1 MEPAGQLVV
10 ASDIRNTLFRRA
22 LSILDEVHA
31 GLEDFNFGSLVDDS
45 AARSTGELWGNS
57 SLSQTGS
64 AQAGALVPHKGGDP
78 LEHVL
83 ATFVQGRT
91 STARRAV
98 DAVAQ
103 IHNEIDSILCSFER
117 DFPPI
122 PTAAGDNGHIKHL
135 SCNAVTGQPSEEVLR
150 MAAAT
155 TAAAAR
161 FRVRAAEA
169 AKSALQVYD
178 NAAKQ
183 ATVAAQATTQALEM
197 QILAEQHSV
206 AGNLPQALDS
216 IRQAN
221 RLRDESAEAA
231 RLSRQFQKEYARH
244 RREAHEAH
252 LQADAAMRHAYSLE
266 REALKSSSEA
276 ALHQYSMCKE
286 RYDRLTR
293 QADELR
299 AQAVYLDA
307 EADAAVARAGQA
319 QHQADAEM
327 AGGNYDLGNALMQE
341 AVRSQ
346 EQAGYA
352 RAQAKAARDSL
363 QRLLPDL
370 QAAREHMEEAER
382 DVEDLSQRQARLQDA
397 TAKQRTDRLHEEA
410 DELAALCTAAEGA
423 ASMHED
429 LVRVYE
435 ERLAEDRHLYGKLSS
450 EGRTAEAD
458 ALAVHI
464 TTWEELLDVAR
475 KNLHTCRAEA
485 NAMRKRLT
493 ELSKA
498 DVSNDPGAAIIE
510 GAEDF
515 QQLRE
520 AKDKESL
527 AAQAVAIMARGLSST
542 NLPDATVDGAGPATD
557 GLLLQTEMHRQRIA
571 RLAEQMDKERQ
582 RLEDGHALPNGD
594 RQSGNAQAEALL
606 DSMAVSHLVGTLE
619 TTRLLQL
626 WKQRSEQAATSAAEM
641 RKAWEK
647 LEQDATAKAG
657 EAVRLEEQALA
668 LEQAGRSDEALSTME
683 QAGQLHKIA
692 EQLGLEAEKAKSA
705 LLVRETAADNAQAQS
720 RSLVQGLYDVEYAA
734 GRLQSEL
741 GRRGYTIGDPNALKS
756 PSGRSVLADA
766 NNRGTVTDA
775 PMEAPS
781 PVHEMA
787 PAVISLPSV
796 LSNVSNMITKT
807 ADLTGSLG
815 MSGFHAYG
823 EQPAIALDGD
833 SVTARSGDATSVQ
846 MPSSRELGQLDAASL
861 EGWPRGSAMGQTS
874 ITNSHNGAIYNQNVR
889 FARLVQELESYAAI
903 AAPDISVCRW
913 EGHAGLILALQTD
926 GNEDAI
932 LATSTELTALNDQ
945 LGSRAGLVEVQV
957 QRDGQRTAR
966 WQELVAALQPGPDEL
981 VAAVAERTLARCVA
995 AAVASKLTEDALALQ
1010 ANCHDALIS
1019 GISSFRRVLANER
1032 TAVESVRLAQADA
1045 SSLQRQAQEAQAL
1058 DAELLQQVCALQDQ
1072 LAASDSQG
1080 GTAQSLAV
1088 RFELQR
1094 LQNKHTE
1101 AAARA
1106 NQLIS
1111 SCVAAQEGVD
1121 EARRKEADVKGNAQS
1136 LSRMVMTLADAAKEA
1151 AVGMQHAVDGYR
1163 YAISALALGAKTD
1176 LTRLGSGG
1184 NHDIEISGADAD
1196 VQTLVQRHADCVS
1209 QAQQSLEATRRLQQL
1224 ADGGATPML
1233 SPVFSR
1239 ATTNTSMSA
1248 SPTEDH
1254 GALASRRR
1262 DIGEQP
1268 ALLRSILPVNASGSG
1283 GEPLAPLGSRIPLLR
1298 PSANGQSGL
1307 LGNDGRPG
1315 LPADDP
1321 PVMGSS
1327 SPLFRP
1333 FTGERPGLLGSAK
1346 VLQQPSSGEQPGHLR
1361 GINSQLPPTASD
1373 FTTLLNN
1380 SNPLL
1385 RPSIVERSGPLGSEI
1400 SLLRPSA
1407 GEQLGSLGSR
1417 NQVLRP
1423 LEILQPGPH
1432 GRGNNLLRPSSG
1444 LISAM
1449 QPSSHALSS
1458 TSRRDLVVQ
1467 RPSTGAEV
1475 IDGPDL
1481 SKLSGRPID
1490 IVDGS
1495 VAVGIGSAF
1504 GASSAQY
1511 QVSVQRLSGVKLS
1524 GEVMPVSG
1532 IAEALGASSAS
1543 SMSTS
1548 LPRISLQLCNA
1559 RTGINDE
1566 APGLSA
1572 FNPPTSIPGAFGAL
1586 AGSKLQGSSLTPSGE
1601 AQTSKQSAADGP
1613 FGSLEVV
1620 LSGRSLM
1627 ASHPS
1632 SAFKVTDAIRPIST
1646 EPQRGQGSQV
1656 LASLAEVSN
1665 SAWRPFLDAAP
1676 SGQLSMSKS
1685 DLPVKP
1691 PGIMLSFRAAKA
1703 AIHEESD
1710 DTPATSLA
1718 VNSQMGPGAGAQNA
1732 FGLLVGPSATIKPS
1746 APSTL
1751 QVFVGSTPSGASNAS
1766 AAPPDWQASDQV
1778 GHGVG
1783 QGRNLGRH
1791 ELSTGMSVEPVAGV
1805 DRPSIRDVMAMEAEL
1820 TTLHARH
1827 QQQLTEL
1834 SSPRILIDG
1843 PAPGQDP
1850 SKMRRTLEIELQEA
1864 EDQLRAARAQQEVIR
1879 DSSPAELQASNDQ
1892 LRCREQRV
1900 TMLQQALEACG
1911 DLVNDRI
1918 SLEHV
1923 LAETNLVDLEAQ
1935 QCDET
1940 LALLAKAADM
1950 CSKAARELHFQA
1962 LDVGDQ
1968 ASPDI
1973 RQGLAYVQGKAADIE
1988 QRQQQIQRH
1997 AKRLGEKRHK
2007 VKEQWA
2013 AKQAGMKLREEWM
2026 QQARKA
2032 AAAAA
2037 DTMAWGKRLASAR
2050 AGLQRLEEPLHELQE
2065 RAETTSDAAQKMT
2078 SAATQH
2084 RKQAEDLA
2092 QQAKRQREDARSFAA
2107 NGKRLEADAANS
2119 MADSLQQQAD
2129 GLTAQAAR
2137 MEEDAGKLFSEAN
2150 ELASAAER
2158 ARKRI
2163 VAQTEVVQ
2171 QVSKAHQLSVN
2182 VLQWNC
2188 TAALKFYD
2196 AVQKHAAAAEQQL
2209 AVDQVERELIDMEVQ
2224 NAESSGGGG
2233 ARPDELASYMVHT
2246 VRAKQGASRM
2256 RAELQAAQQ
2265 QVDQDRDA
2273 ANAAIRQAAKAE
2285 GECLQ
2290 LVPKI
2295 QELEL
2300 QAQVSLHSTS
2310 IESTWPSCNGH
2321 MPYSRVICATEAVV
2335 GNSSTHGGGK
2345 KSSHSTMADFNLK
2358 ATRSSQHTAASDS
2371 QFLRPSNPGPQTG
2384 DGMDLRSHVTPRTQL
2399 LRQFGDP
2406 SGGAPGDHESGLT
2419 AKVQLSGV
2427 TRTGTVGHEPQPQ
2440 QVKVGPLRA
2449 RTDGGK
2455 SGGGTPECIPS
2466 EARRNQPAKR
2476 AASPTASASKGEVG
2490 LPADN
2495 GYVTPNKWRIA
2506 VGAVNTARTFAVPTP
2521 PPASSPTGSAVGIAG
2536 AHVDWSPQD
2545 RTSIHASKARIALQE
2560 DDGQSERSYGHT
2572 TTPAA
2577 VGGTQARPNRFFQT
2591 TVHCDDSGPVTGL
2604 QRIGASS
2611 SLDRSPDRSD
2621 EVSGGTAG
2629 ALLDK
2634 VANKSLKPLSHVKI
2648 LNAAGKPVAQPY
2660 QNRDSTSSFESGT
2673 GGASAVG
2680 GVVRTGSVRSS
2691 MDSHADGYPKALAGN
2706 LDEELQM
2713 EDDGCEP
2720 ESKMYRAMKQ
2730 RVTDLEG
2737 RITELRR
2744 QGDTARTAA
2753 EILRQKQEQRRSD
2766 MSAAVD
2772 TEQTLQNALLE
2783 HGDAMIRLKQA
2794 DSVLCHRRA
2803 DFLEEELAVCRDGL
2817 QYAIIDWHYRR
2828 EMKRLD
2834 ERCTA
2839 LTERAQS
2846 LTVEAQGFD
2855 AEVAD
2860 ASECIMLATS
2870 KAARGAKTYAATL
2883 EQQQI
2888 ARFIEEQQGRLKTA
2902 GLRAAERRSEVA
2914 QIANI
2919 AKGGASRKLL
2929 VEKKAL
2935 CNKALYQSVVELAD
2949 AYDHAAKIVAKAQH
2963 VKLHGMEATAD
2974 ASAERVQQLEAEI
2987 AAQQE
2992 QNAKSS
2998 AAASKLRGSQPAAIR
3013 PAQQGEGVLGVITR
3027 LSLEVEENIQQCLQ
3041 EITGEASEVL
3051 NVHRR
3056 RMEQIC
3062 ALVRSY
3068 QASYDC
3074 SDHTVDET
3082 VTGETATPQ
3091 RLSEVSKRATRITA
3105 AQDAVHDL
3113 DRACGIASQLR
3124 ALTLDAVEVHA
3135 AMFDLR
3141 ADPAAIRVQLLGQKA
3156 ATQDIDREEI
3166 DLRKQRLDLLEIEI
3180 PLARDQLTAALQV
3193 LEYRQAAAQLLEAQ
3207 KELQNAATVAAEAVG
3222 NLESMITVRREN
3234 IAIMHRHINTIFQ
3247 EARIFTANGN
3257 LLQAAA
3263 AEEAAQRLSKES
3275 LAAETSLA
3283 ALIQESNLKRD
3294 EQVLATA
3301 AAEELQQVA
3310 DSSLELVG
3318 ILHRII
3324 SLQQEARAVSS
3335 RINELDGEQSRLER
3349 ECASRQSLA
3358 DHANKQAEQ
3367 LQHESLQCRT
3377 NLKFSAADTY
3387 LNESRQCRIS
3397 AQEHTDAA
3405 ETAHGAADAAAQQQK
3420 KYYQRRKHLLCEVHL
3435 LHTAAGHLQG
3445 ALSCMRDKHHL
3456 VRKLRDVEY
3465 QCRNRQQGMEPV
3477 RSCTSGPVRE
3487 IDVLRTQVDASTATI
3502 KHHLASKTSY
3512 VTAADNLHL
3521 AAASFDRQTSCAL
3534 QADAAM
3540 QDITQAR
3547 VAAAITSG
3555 QGSVTLS
3562 VPLLT
3567 DGRSS
3572 GGGSAGGTVTVHA
3585 AGSELALIQPGKHEE
3600 TGLPVLVGAPSDTEL
3615 SNLQLQQAELRY
3627 RCLRGSLK
3635 VLEAIAAAAE
3645 QASEARCRQVDLS
3658 DQAAALVSDLA
3669 AKILEAEACAN
3680 EAASLEAAVRANAA
3694 LLDEDDE
3701 ENVKVKLMLNALLQ
3715 KAESY
3720 RNEALLLQGRIKE
3733 LEEEERAAGAK
3744 AAGMEESL
3752 IRLQGD
3758 HRHALDAL
3766 DLAERI
3772 SQGCEQEAAAREQIQ
3787 ALVSE
3792 VVQLEREANGM
3803 ENKIAQLRQQLTS
3816 ASHTACSEDVA
3827 NVMLVMQQIDSKL
3840 ALHRQVLQQ
3849 RNLELDSSREE
3860 RERLSVGITLMK
3872 QRAEYVLHASET
3884 QEQVRQ
3890 TVTRVAELQSDLFSA
3905 QTARS
3910 QCERML
3916 DELRQ
3921 QYAQLGALE
3930 GEDIP
3935 APEAEGPTSPV
3946 KVRQSQQMAA
3956 TQAAIALAEQML
3968 DTHTQRVEV
3977 LQAAVAAW
3985 EISRQRQEAL
3995 LRHQEQ
4001 LMQQDS
4007 WRATLEQHRAELRK
4021 AAVGHAEK
4029 AHQLRATADK
4039 CSSGAALLLTADPDA
4054 AEHPNDSGPGGEALS
4069 AIRAQAAT
4077 IMAASEAAERH
4088 ARADAEDVLA
4098 VRAAALAQ
4106 GIDREIRSFLT
4117 ASSLVQP
4124 MLERLYLAASASVSV
4139 ARLQLVCVGICSDQG
4154 SELSTMHEALTAVR
4168 GFAARIQA
4176 LLEVADRRT
4185 RAGHNMEAAAAR
4197 GQATAVQ
4204 DALQQELSA
4213 VRLCK
4218 HRLMELALKME
4229 GAKHELLLADRCMAQ
4244 VTRSAAATQS
4254 VTEYAHRACELRYEC
4269 GERQWGTLQV
4279 LRRAA
4284 DASERVE
4291 VARRALKASQEAET
4305 QLTQAGKRDSATIVG
4320 RTVTVLKRSLMEAE
4334 AQRRLADAQ
4343 AVQDAN
4349 ICGSEVAAAG
4359 LYMELAEMTVKLLWH
4374 VDEMEVHQEEH
4385 EQLLE
4390 SLEAARRSQQ
4400 ASHTML
4406 LHRRDEMQNLTQQI
4420 ETHRCESQLL
4430 QKMGNEAQAIVRQE
4444 AANLLTSQLAE
4455 IAEDVMKLEGRCE
4468 CLQQNQALLS
4478 SLHAKSESRM
4488 GLLSHLAR
4496 LCSAAVG
4503 HLLDAR
4509 DAHDNHSTH
4518 IREAA
4523 VAAVELSKEEE
4534 ALSTAEAR
4542 VQELRDSLEQ
4552 LICEKTA
4559 VDREGGEHGNL
4570 QRGINLAQAELQL
4583 AHRRRGEA
4591 EQQVLA
4597 IRARVAQAELAEQSS
4612 QLRVTKARQRAED
4625 AQKLADN
4632 VRLLL
4637 NGSSALAID
4646 PSAMQ
4651 CAVGTAADLS
4661 KASVHSVIINTQ
4673 GNETS
4678 DPSHPHGALAAAQL
4692 HSVTLQALAEAA
4704 SKFMQALDC
4713 AAMAEQRRSGAL
4725 LSTQA
4730 AQAAR
4735 EAAERQRAVVE
4746 ELRAIAEGI
4755 NMVRQVHQLTG
4766 RRGNGLG
4773 DDLLISNG
4781 GDRNADMRA
4790 KSVGGRPLLLHTASI
4805 EQDTAAIAELELERL
4820 QHESAYREADAA
4832 QEGKLAGCFLR
4843 QQELLRL
4850 ASESLLEMARFGVA
4864 AELNAGPNMT
4874 ADEASSLLVACKQL
4888 AEQHV
4893 TTLMLGP
4900 ALDRCKHA
4908 EDYLKASLQCVQEA
4922 KKLRD
4927 KVISDRL
4934 SVLQDRKASYLKE
4947 SDPVLRAVMTSSRSP
4962 RDFNCTAGYCR
4973 PLNAAML
4980 PPGPAEEEAVKT
4992 ETRLQEYNQL
5002 LMDEERMLMQV
5013 QELGKAASELLEE
5026 GSLQATAFTTRWA
5039 DIIRQVKGTH
5049 QLGVPLVSDPCH
5061 HNVDSIVSKLPASP
5075 EPDMKAQSCHRI
5087 AGVPMGL
5094 LMLTALPS
5102 NSDDQSQGST
5112 SHAISTV
5119 PDGFAGELSLR
5130 LMGPVTDLGEDG
5142 GQVRAVGIHAS
5153 AQPTLRDRPRANTPK
5168 ENSGGPMDRK
5178 FQKCGT
5184 GNREMD
5190 MELVAMAAAT
5200 VARAKAAAA
5209 ALAAKASSGLEEGHH
5224 IEERRNEA
5232 AACAASEP
5240 ARNGPKATMRLH
5252 TETPSVSAGTS
5263 AHVGYHG
5270 ALRQP
5275 RTHGSRGAAGTH
5287 GVQEPPGAAAAAA
5300 PDGEAPALG
5309 VNNHGCDPARP
5320 HLGDESSQDTLS
5332 SSLLLLPN
5340 GNTAKANLCDSF
5352 TSVDGAQDQDATDQ
5366 KPVALQPT
5374 KLADTPAGF
5383 STPRLPPAGHQ
5394 YTTVP
5399 SPSHLAPTFQDQ
5411 DFTPLHQ
5418 LPRVPLPDDLDPATA
5433 VTMQSLWS
5441 MAALH
5446 YQRAQKMHECALQQV
5461 ERQWQRCQ
5469 AQVQMLQAEEL
5480 KARTGGRLS
5489 DADGVMA
5496 ARAKWQHRAVN
5507 LDTAMQ
5513 CHRQEL
5519 LRHKALV
5526 HRATIMVE
5534 RLQLMAAAAI
5544 TDGFTPAIAVTLDH
5558 NDVSQQLLPRFPGTM
5573 LTGCSI
5579 LQPLERLHGELVQQ
5593 AAALHATV
5601 AGLQQQS
5608 QRLFGKA
5615 SRRSNKL
5622 KVKLGGIGNTAA
5634 HAIALAKSQSAADQ
5648 SAALGER
5655 AVELAAHARMVQELA
5670 DQLSGESAN
5679 CLGILERLQHACDKE
5694 LQAQQALV
5702 QAADLILCE
5711 ATQAV
5716 LRGERGADLLEPM
5729 RRRKLDVAGQEVLAQ
5744 LDAKSGNYDK
5754 LLQAQHQ
5761 PGACLSAAEIQARRG
5776 EDMAQD
5782 AVRMVQS
5789 AREHLELQMGLF
5801 ARRMDEAAVDLAAV
5815 ASARSSQCDTLRAQ
5829 ADVAAMCVAR
5839 ARFKMAAQQT
5849 AHETAAAEK
5858 YSRAA
5863 EGWAKQAEKLKK
5875 EILVTSAA
5883 AEEIGSRGQVLSS
5896 LGQCLRPI
5904 QTALDKYLDK
5914 QLEAWAA
5921 AALSRI

>member
-1 MEPAGQLVV
+1 MEPTGQLVV

-22 LSILDEVHA
+22 LYILDEVHA
-31 GLEDFNFGSLVDDS
+31 GLEDFNFGGLVDDS
-45 AARSTGELWGNS
+45 SARSTGELWGNVYS
-57 SLSQTGS
+57 SQTGS

-78 LEHVL
+78 LERVL

-103 IHNEIDSILCSFER
+103 IHNEIESILCSFER
-117 DFPPI
+117 DFPPT
-122 PTAAGDNGHIKHL
+122 PTGTGDNGRIQDV

-276 ALHQYSMCKE
+276 ALRQYAMCKE
-286 RYDRLTR
+286 RYERLAR

-363 QRLLPDL
+363 QRLMPDL

-435 ERLAEDRHLYGKLSS
+435 ERLAEDRQLYGKLSS

-475 KNLHTCRAEA
+475 KNLHTSRAEA
-485 NAMRKRLT
+485 NAMRKRLA

-498 DVSNDPGAAIIE
+498 DVSKDPGAVIIE

-542 NLPDATVDGAGPATD
+542 NLPDATVDGVGPATD

-582 RLEDGHALPNGD
+582 RLEDGHALSNGD

-626 WKQRSEQAATSAAEM
+626 WKQRSEQAATSATEM

-647 LEQDATAKAG
+647 LEEDATAKAG

-668 LEQAGRSDEALSTME
+668 LEQAGRSDEAISTMA
-683 QAGQLHKIA
+683 QAGQLHKMA
-692 EQLGLEAEKAKSA
+692 EQLRLEAKKAKSA
-705 LLVRETAADNAQAQS
+705 LLARETAADNAQAQS

-756 PSGRSVLADA
+756 PSGQSVLGGA

-775 PMEAPS
+775 PVEAPS
-781 PVHEMA
+781 PAHEMA
-787 PAVISLPSV
+787 PAVISSPSG
-796 LSNVSNMITKT
+796 LSKVSNKITKIV
-807 ADLTGSLG
+807 DLTGPNG
-815 MSGFHAYG
+815 MSGFHASG
-823 EQPAIALDGD
+823 GQSGIALDGD
-833 SVTARSGDATSVQ
+833 SVTARSGGATSEQ
-846 MPSSRELGQLDAASL
+846 MPSSRQLGQLDAAPL
-861 EGWPRGSAMGQTS
+861 EGRSRGSAMGQTS
-874 ITNSHNGAIYNQNVR
+874 ITSSHKDATYNQNVR
-889 FARLVQELESYAAI
+889 FARVVQELESYAAI
-903 AAPDISVCRW
+903 AEPDITVCRW

-932 LATSTELTALNDQ
+932 LAISTDLTALNDQ
-945 LGSRAGLVEVQV
+945 LGNGAGLVEVQV
-957 QRDGQRTAR
+957 QRDEQRTAR
-966 WQELVAALQPGPDEL
+966 WQELVAALQPGADAL

-995 AAVASKLTEDALALQ
+995 VAAASKLTEDALALQ
-1010 ANCHDALIS
+1010 ANCHDALLS
-1019 GISSFRRVLANER
+1019 GISSYRRILGNER
-1032 TAVESVRLAQADA
+1032 TAVECVRLAQADA
-1045 SSLQRQAQEAQAL
+1045 SSLQREAQEAQAL
-1058 DAELLQQVCALQDQ
+1058 DVELSQQVCALQDQ

-1080 GTAQSLAV
+1080 ATGQTLAV

-1101 AAARA
+1101 AVARA

-1111 SCVAAQEGVD
+1111 ACVAAQEGAD
-1121 EARRKEADVKGNAQS
+1121 EARRKEADVKGRAQS

-1163 YAISALALGAKTD
+1163 YALSALALGAKTD

-1184 NHDIEISGADAD
+1184 NHDIEVSGADAH
-1196 VQTLVQRHADCVS
+1196 VQTLVQRHTDCVS

-1239 ATTNTSMSA
+1239 ATTNTSMNA
-1248 SPTEDH
+1248 SPVEEH
-1254 GALASRRR
+1254 GALASGRRC
-1262 DIGEQP
+1262 IGEQP
-1268 ALLRSILPVNASGSG
+1268 VLLRSNLPLNASGSG
-1283 GEPLAPLGSRIPLLR
+1283 GEPPAPLGSRIPLLR
-1298 PSANGQSGL
+1298 PSANGHSGL
-1307 LGNDGRPG
+1307 LGNDDRQVR
-1315 LPADDP
+1315 LRADDS

-1327 SPLFRP
+1327 NPLFRP
-1333 FTGERPGLLGSAK
+1333 STGERPGLSGSANA
-1346 VLQQPSSGEQPGHLR
+1346 LQQPSAGEQPGHLH
-1361 GINSQLPPTASD
+1361 GVNSQLPPKASN
-1373 FTTLLNN
+1373 FTTFLNN

-1385 RPSIVERSGPLGSEI
+1385 RPSIGERSRPLGSEI

-1407 GEQLGSLGSR
+1407 GEQLESLGSR

-1423 LEILQPGPH
+1423 LEILQPGSH
-1432 GRGNNLLRPSSG
+1432 GSGNHLLRPSSG

-1458 TSRRDLVVQ
+1458 TPRRDLIVKC
-1467 RPSTGAEV
+1467 PSTGAEAFN
-1475 IDGPDL
+1475 GPDL
-1481 SKLSGRPID
+1481 SKLSGRPSD
-1490 IVDGS
+1490 IADGS

-1504 GASSAQY
+1504 GASSAEWQL
-1511 QVSVQRLSGVKLS
+1511 SVQRLSGVKVS

-1532 IAEALGASSAS
+1532 IAEALGASSSS
-1543 SMSTS
+1543 SMTAS
-1548 LPRISLQLCNA
+1548 LPRVSLQLGNA
-1559 RTGINDE
+1559 R
-1566 APGLSA
+1566 
-1572 FNPPTSIPGAFGAL
+1572 
-1586 AGSKLQGSSLTPSGE
+1586 GSSLTSSGE

-1632 SAFKVTDAIRPIST
+1632 SAFKVTDAIGPTGGPIST
-1646 EPQRGQGSQV
+1646 EPQRSP
-1656 LASLAEVSN
+1656 AE
-1665 SAWRPFLDAAP
+1665 
-1676 SGQLSMSKS
+1676 
-1685 DLPVKP
+1685 
-1691 PGIMLSFRAAKA
+1691 A
-1703 AIHEESD
+1703 AIHQESD
-1710 DTPATSLA
+1710 DTSAKSLA
-1718 VNSQMGPGAGAQNA
+1718 VNSQMGPGAGAQNTY
-1732 FGLLVGPSATIKPS
+1732 GLFIGPSATIKPS
-1746 APSTL
+1746 TPRTL
-1751 QVFVGSTPSGASNAS
+1751 QVFLGSPSGTSNAPAS
-1766 AAPPDWQASDQV
+1766 PPDWQASGQV
-1778 GHGVG
+1778 GHGLG
-1783 QGRNLGRH
+1783 QDRGRNLGRL
-1791 ELSTGMSVEPVAGV
+1791 ELSAGMSVEPVAGL
-1805 DRPSIRDVMAMEAEL
+1805 DWASIRDVMAMEAEF

-1827 QQQLTEL
+1827 QQQLTGL
-1834 SSPRILIDG
+1834 SSPRISMDG
-1843 PAPGQDP
+1843 AAPGQDP
-1850 SKMRRTLEIELQEA
+1850 SIVRRMLEIELQEA
-1864 EDQLRAARAQQEVIR
+1864 EGQLRAARAQQEFIR
-1879 DSSPAELQASNDQ
+1879 DSSPAELQASNDRLQ
-1892 LRCREQRV
+1892 CREQRV

-1911 DLVNDRI
+1911 GLWNDRT

-1923 LAETNLVDLEAQ
+1923 LAETKLVDLEAQ

-1950 CSKAARELHFQA
+1950 CSKAARELNFQA

-1988 QRQQQIQRH
+1988 QRQQQIQH
-1997 AKRLGEKRHK
+1997 DAKRLGEKRHK
-2007 VKEQWA
+2007 CKEQWA
-2013 AKQAGMKLREEWM
+2013 AQQAAMKLREDWM

-2037 DTMAWGKRLASAR
+2037 DTMAWENRLASAR

-2065 RAETTSDAAQKMT
+2065 RAEAASDAAQKMV

-2137 MEEDAGKLFSEAN
+2137 MEEDAGKLFSEAD
-2150 ELASAAER
+2150 ELANAAER
-2158 ARKRI
+2158 ARKCI

-2171 QVSKAHQLSVN
+2171 QVSKAHQLSVS

-2188 TAALKFYD
+2188 TAAFKFHN

-2209 AVDQVERELIDMEVQ
+2209 AVDQVERELIDMEEQ
-2224 NAESSGGGG
+2224 NAESIGSGG
-2233 ARPDELASYMVHT
+2233 ARPDELASQMIHT
-2246 VRAKQGASRM
+2246 VRAKQEALRM
-2256 RAELQAAQQ
+2256 RAALQAAQQ

-2290 LVPKI
+2290 LVPRI

-2300 QAQVSLHSTS
+2300 QAQVNLHSTS

-2321 MPYSRVICATEAVV
+2321 LPYSRVIRATEAVA

-2345 KSSHSTMADFNLK
+2345 KSSHSTMADFNLQ
-2358 ATRSSQHTAASDS
+2358 AARGRQLTASSDS

-2384 DGMDLRSHVTPRTQL
+2384 DGIDIRSHVTPRTQL
-2399 LRQFGDP
+2399 FRQLGDP
-2406 SGGAPGDHESGLT
+2406 SGGAPGDHQSGLT

-2440 QVKVGPLRA
+2440 QVKEEPSLA
-2449 RTDGGK
+2449 RTDRGT
-2455 SGGGTPECIPS
+2455 SGGNTPGCIPS
-2466 EARRNQPAKR
+2466 EASRNHPAKR
-2476 AASPTASASKGEVG
+2476 AASPTAPASKGEVG
-2490 LPADN
+2490 SPADI
-2495 GYVTPNKWRIA
+2495 GGVTPNKWRIA
-2506 VGAVNTARTFAVPTP
+2506 VGAVNAARTFAVSTP
-2521 PPASSPTGSAVGIAG
+2521 PPARLVLGTNQLQRAFSSASSPTGSAVGVAG
-2536 AHVDWSPQD
+2536 AHVDWSLRD
-2545 RTSIHASKARIALQE
+2545 HTSIHASKARIALPQ
-2560 DDGQSERSYGHT
+2560 DDDQSERSYGHT

-2577 VGGTQARPNRFFQT
+2577 VGQTQARPSRFFQT
-2591 TVHCDDSGPVTGL
+2591 TAQREDSGPVTGL

-2611 SLDRSPDRSD
+2611 SPDRSPDRSD
-2621 EVSGGTAG
+2621 EVNAGTAG

-2634 VANKSLKPLSHVKI
+2634 VANRSLKPLSHVKI

-2673 GGASAVG
+2673 RGASATG
-2680 GVVRTGSVRSS
+2680 GLVRTGSVRSS
-2691 MDSHADGYPKALAGN
+2691 MDSHAEGNPKALAGS

-2720 ESKMYRAMKQ
+2720 ESKMYRTMKQ

-2744 QGDTARTAA
+2744 QGDTARTAT
-2753 EILRQKQEQRRSD
+2753 EILRQKQEQRRTD

-2772 TEQTLQNALLE
+2772 TEQMLQNALLE
-2783 HGDAMIRLKQA
+2783 HGDAMIRMKQA
-2794 DSVLCHRRA
+2794 DSVLCHRQA
-2803 DFLEEELAVCRDGL
+2803 DVLEEELAVCRDGL

-2834 ERCTA
+2834 ERCSA

-2846 LTVEAQGFD
+2846 LTVEAQSFD

-2870 KAARGAKTYAATL
+2870 KAGRGASTYAATL

-2888 ARFIEEQQGRLKTA
+2888 ARFIEEQQEKLKTA
-2902 GLRAAERRSEVA
+2902 GLRAAESRSEVA

-2935 CNKALYQSVVELAD
+2935 CNKALYQSAVELAD

-2963 VKLHGMEATAD
+2963 VKLHGMKATAD
-2974 ASAERVQQLEAEI
+2974 AYAEHVQQLEAEI

-2998 AAASKLRGSQPAAIR
+2998 AAPSNLRGSHPAAMR
-3013 PAQQGEGVLGVITR
+3013 PAQQGEEVLGAITR
-3027 LSLEVEENIQQCLQ
+3027 LSSEAEEAIQQCLQ
-3041 EITGEASEVL
+3041 EITGEASDVL
-3051 NVHRR
+3051 NVHRK

-3062 ALVRSY
+3062 ALVRLY
-3068 QASYDC
+3068 QASYDY
-3074 SDHTVDET
+3074 SDHMVDET
-3082 VTGETATPQ
+3082 VTEETATLQ
-3091 RLSEVSKRATRITA
+3091 RPSEITKRATRITA

-3124 ALTLDAVEVHA
+3124 VLSLDAVEAHA
-3135 AMFDLR
+3135 ALFDLR
-3141 ADPAAIRVQLLGQKA
+3141 ADPAAIRVQMLGQKA

-3166 DLRKQRLDLLEIEI
+3166 DLRKQRLALLEIEI

-3207 KELQNAATVAAEAVG
+3207 KELQNAATVAAEAVA

-3234 IAIMHRHINTIFQ
+3234 IAMMHRHINAIFQ
-3247 EARIFTANGN
+3247 EARIFSANGN
-3257 LLQAAA
+3257 VLQAAA
-3263 AEEAAQRLSKES
+3263 AEEAAQRLSKDS

-3294 EQVLATA
+3294 EQLLARA

-3310 DSSLELVG
+3310 DGSLELVG
-3318 ILHRII
+3318 ILHRVI
-3324 SLQQEARAVSS
+3324 SLQQEARAVSC
-3335 RINELDGEQSRLER
+3335 RINELDGEQLRLEQ

-3377 NLKFSAADTY
+3377 NLKFSEADTY

-3397 AQEHTDAA
+3397 SQEHINAA
-3405 ETAHGAADAAAQQQK
+3405 ETAKGAADTAAQQHK
-3420 KYYQRRKHLLCEVHL
+3420 KFYQRRKQLLCEVHL

-3465 QCRNRQQGMEPV
+3465 QCRNRQQAMEPV

-3521 AAASFDRQTSCAL
+3521 AAASFGRQASCAL

-3547 VAAAITSG
+3547 VAAAITNAR
-3555 QGSVTLS
+3555 GSVTLS

-3572 GGGSAGGTVTVHA
+3572 GGGSDGGTVTVHA
-3585 AGSELALIQPGKHEE
+3585 AGSELALIQPGKREE
-3600 TGLPVLVGAPSDTEL
+3600 TGLPVLGCAPSDTEL
-3615 SNLQLQQAELRY
+3615 PNLQLQQAELRY

-3635 VLEAIAAAAE
+3635 VLETIAAAAE

-3752 IRLQGD
+3752 IRLQAD
-3758 HRHALDAL
+3758 HQHALDAL

-3792 VVQLEREANGM
+3792 VVQLGREAKGM

-3849 RNLELDSSREE
+3849 RSLELDSSREE
-3860 RERLSVGITLMK
+3860 CERLSVGITLMK
-3872 QRAEYVLHASET
+3872 QRAEHVLHASET

-3921 QYAQLGALE
+3921 QYAQLGALK
-3930 GEDIP
+3930 GEDNP
-3935 APEAEGPTSPV
+3935 EPEAEGSTSPV
-3946 KVRQSQQMAA
+3946 KVRHSQQMAA
-3956 TQAAIALAEQML
+3956 TQAAIALAEQMH

-3985 EISRQRQEAL
+3985 ETARQRQEAL

-4021 AAVGHAEK
+4021 AAVVHAEK

-4054 AEHPNDSGPGGEALS
+4054 AEQPNDSGPGGEALS
-4069 AIRAQAAT
+4069 VIRAQAAT
-4077 IMAASEAAERH
+4077 ITAASEAAEQH

-4106 GIDREIRSFLT
+4106 GIDREIRSFST

-4124 MLERLYLAASASVSV
+4124 MLERLYLTASASVSV

-4229 GAKHELLLADRCMAQ
+4229 GAKHELLLADRRMAQ

-4254 VTEYAHRACELRYEC
+4254 VTEYAYRACELRYEC

-4284 DASERVE
+4284 DAAERVE

-4305 QLTQAGKRDSATIVG
+4305 QLTQAGKRDSAAIVR

-4349 ICGSEVAAAG
+4349 TCGSEVTAAG

-4390 SLEAARRSQQ
+4390 SLETARRSHQ
-4400 ASHTML
+4400 ASQTML

-4420 ETHRCESQLL
+4420 EMHRCESQLL
-4430 QKMGNEAQAIVRQE
+4430 RKVGNEAQAIVRQE

-4455 IAEDVMKLEGRCE
+4455 IAEDVVKLEGRCE

-4523 VAAVELSKEEE
+4523 VAAVELSTEEE

-4552 LICEKTA
+4552 LICEKTD
-4559 VDREGGEHGNL
+4559 VDREGMEHGNL
-4570 QRGINLAQAELQL
+4570 QRGINLAQAELQV

-4632 VRLLL
+4632 VRVLL

-4651 CAVGTAADLS
+4651 RAVGTATDLS
-4661 KASVHSVIINTQ
+4661 KASAHSAIINSQ
-4673 GNETS
+4673 GNGT
-4678 DPSHPHGALAAAQL
+4678 DDLSHPHGVLAAAQL
-4692 HSVTLQALAEAA
+4692 HSVTLQALTEAA

-4713 AAMAEQRRSGAL
+4713 AAVAEQRRSGAL

-4755 NMVRQVHQLTG
+4755 NMVQQAHQLTG
-4766 RRGNGLG
+4766 RRNDLG
-4773 DDLLISNG
+4773 DDRLINNG

-4790 KSVGGRPLLLHTASI
+4790 KSVGGQPLLLHTASI
-4805 EQDTAAIAELELERL
+4805 GQDTAAIAELELERL
-4820 QHESAYREADAA
+4820 QHEAAYREADAA

-4908 EDYLKASLQCVQEA
+4908 EDYLKASLQCIQEA

-4927 KVISDRL
+4927 RVISDRL

-4962 RDFNCTAGYCR
+4962 RDINCTGYCGQT
-4973 PLNAAML
+4973 NAAML
-4980 PPGPAEEEAVKT
+4980 PLGPAEDEAVKT
-4992 ETRLQEYNQL
+4992 EARLEEYNLL

-5013 QELGKAASELLEE
+5013 QELDKAASEFLEE
-5026 GSLQATAFTTRWA
+5026 GSLQATAFTTRWTE
-5039 DIIRQVKGTH
+5039 IIRQVKGTH
-5049 QLGVPLVSDPCH
+5049 RLQGVPLVSGPCH
-5061 HNVDSIVSKLPASP
+5061 HNVDSIVSKDAASP
-5075 EPDMKAQSCHRI
+5075 EADRKAQFCNRI
-5087 AGVPMGL
+5087 APDVTMGL
-5094 LMLTALPS
+5094 LTSTALPS
-5102 NSDDQSQGST
+5102 SSDDKSQGST

-5142 GQVRAVGIHAS
+5142 GQVRAVGGIHAS
-5153 AQPTLRDRPRANTPK
+5153 AQPTLSDRSRANTPK
-5168 ENSGGPMDRK
+5168 EKTGGHMDRK
-5178 FQKCGT
+5178 FQKGGT

-5190 MELVAMAAAT
+5190 MDLVAMAAAT

-5209 ALAAKASSGLEEGHH
+5209 ALAAKASSGLGGGHLL
-5224 IEERRNEA
+5224 EERWNEA
-5232 AACAASEP
+5232 AARAASEP
-5240 ARNGPKATMRLH
+5240 GRNGPKPTTRLDS
-5252 TETPSVSAGTS
+5252 ETPSVSAGKS
-5263 AHVGYHG
+5263 AHVGNHG

-5275 RTHGSRGAAGTH
+5275 RTHGSRGAAATH
-5287 GVQEPPGAAAAAA
+5287 GVQETPGAAAAAA
-5300 PDGEAPALG
+5300 PDRKATALG
-5309 VNNHGCDPARP
+5309 VDDHGCDPARP
-5320 HLGDESSQDTLS
+5320 QLGEESSQDTIS

-5340 GNTAKANLCDSF
+5340 GNTAKGNLCDSF
-5352 TSVDGAQDQDATDQ
+5352 SSAGGAQDQDATDQ
-5366 KPVALQPT
+5366 EPVALQPT
-5374 KLADTPAGF
+5374 KAADTPAGF

-5394 YTTVP
+5394 GTTVQ
-5399 SPSHLAPTFQDQ
+5399 SLSHLAPTSQDQ
-5411 DFTPLHQ
+5411 DHTPLHQ

-5446 YQRAQKMHECALQQV
+5446 YQRAQQMHECALQQV

-5496 ARAKWQHRAVN
+5496 ARAKWQHRAAH

-5513 CHRQEL
+5513 RHRQEL
-5519 LRHKALV
+5519 LRHKALI

-5544 TDGFTPAIAVTLDH
+5544 ADGFTPAISVTLEH
-5558 NDVSQQLLPRFPGTM
+5558 NDVSRQLLPRFPGTM

-5622 KVKLGGIGNTAA
+5622 KVKLGGIENTAA
-5634 HAIALAKSQSAADQ
+5634 HAIALAKSQSAAEQ

-5655 AVELAAHARMVQELA
+5655 AVELAAHARMLQELA

-5694 LQAQQALV
+5694 LQAHQALV
-5702 QAADLILCE
+5702 QAADLLLCE

-5716 LRGERGADLLEPM
+5716 LRGERGADLLAPM
-5729 RRRKLDVAGQEVLAQ
+5729 RRLKPDVAGQEVLAQ
-5744 LDAKSGNYDK
+5744 LDTKSINFDK
-5754 LLQAQHQ
+5754 LLQARHQ

-5789 AREHLELQMGLF
+5789 VREQLELQMGLF
-5801 ARRMDEAAVDLAAV
+5801 AHRMDEAAAALAAV
-5815 ASARSSQCDTLRAQ
+5815 AYARSSQCDTLRAQ
-5829 ADVAAMCVAR
+5829 ADAAALCVAR
-5839 ARFKMAAQQT
+5839 ARSKMVAQQT

-5858 YSRAA
+5858 YGRAA
-5863 EGWAKQAEKLKK
+5863 EGWAKQAEKLRK
-5875 EILVTSAA
+5875 EVLVTSAA
-5883 AEEIGSRGQVLSS
+5883 AEEIGNRGQVLSS

-5904 QTALDKYLDK
+5904 QTALDRYLDK